1 MPVDAEGNRAELIM
15 DGESTIRRTN
25 LGRLYEQYINATS
38 RTVTNYVRHM
48 MAADPGSVNPC
59 FEYLKGYYA
68 ICTPPMYDLLTSP
81 SYQGTPKYHV
91 DSVVQ
96 EGVYLNLPTDNPAVY
111 PDVIR
116 QLRVKYPT
124 HIGPVTYRGR
134 SGRIVTTKDPI
145 LIGSLYIMLLEKTGV
160 DWSAVDSAK
169 LNCFG
174 IPARLTNRDKHSA
187 PGRQMPVR
195 LTGEDEVRLF
205 AATIGGDATAEI
217 MEMSNNPTTHK
228 HIVTNILHAKQ
239 PTNIKSVVDR
249 KVVPRGNSR
258 PLIFIRHMLQSCGAI
273 FKKNP
278 IKNQPDSLYVG
289 PDTKANGP
297 VLDVV
302 TRDDD

>member
-1 MPVDAEGNRAELIM
+1 MPIDAEGNRAELIM

-25 LGRLYEQYINATS
+25 LGRLYEQYFNATS
-38 RTVTNYVRHM
+38 RTVTNYVRRM
-48 MAADPGSVNPC
+48 MANDPKSVAHC
-59 FEYLKGYYA
+59 FEYLKGYYK

-81 SYQGTPKYHV
+81 SYQGTPAYHV
-91 DSVVQ
+91 ESVIK
-96 EGVYLNLPTDNPAVY
+96 EGVYLNLPTDNPAEY
-111 PDVIR
+111 PVAIR
-116 QLRVKYPT
+116 QLRKEYPT
-124 HIGPVTYRGR
+124 LIGPVTYRGR
-134 SGRIVTTKDPI
+134 SGNLVTTRDPV

-205 AATIGGDATAEI
+205 AATIGGDATAEM

-239 PTNIKSVVDR
+239 PTNIENVVNR
-249 KVVPRGNSR
+249 SVVPRGNSR
-258 PLIFIRHMLQSCGAI
+258 PLIFIRHMLQSCGI
-273 FKKNP
+273 ILKYNP
-278 IKNQPDSLYVG
+278 IENQPDSIYVG
-289 PDTKANGP
+289 PNTKADGP
-297 VLDVV
+297 LMGVIP
-302 TRDDD
+302 REDD